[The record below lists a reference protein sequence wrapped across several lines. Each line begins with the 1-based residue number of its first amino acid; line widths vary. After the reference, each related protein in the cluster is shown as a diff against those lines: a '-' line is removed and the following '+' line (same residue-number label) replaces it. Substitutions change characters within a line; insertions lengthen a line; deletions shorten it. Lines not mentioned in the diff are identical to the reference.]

1 MSTQAEVQANTVQR
15 FIDGWRKY
23 TPEAFLA
30 TWSSD
35 CTQQTLPFAS
45 GTPVRTRQHVEHL
58 FPILMTVM
66 TEFELTI
73 HNVVHD
79 VPQGQSVI
87 YALTKAQLPF
97 GPYRNEHAL
106 FLWFNESRT
115 EIVKIEEMFDAVVMK
130 EVLPKLDQYIAQQ
143 RAEVAEAR
151 GLPLEAQKPAVATF
165 VNH

>member
-1 MSTQAEVQANTVQR
+1 MMANVQLTV
-15 FIDGWRKY
+15 
-23 TPEAFLA
+23 
-30 TWSSD
+30 
-35 CTQQTLPFAS
+35 
-45 GTPVRTRQHVEHL
+45 
-58 FPILMTVM
+58 
-66 TEFELTI
+66 
-73 HNVVHD
+73 HNIVHD

-115 EIVKIEEMFDAVVMK
+115 EVVKIEEMFDAVVMK

-143 RAEVAEAR
+143 KQEMASAR
-151 GLPLEAQKPAVATF
+151 GVPLEVQQPPVATF